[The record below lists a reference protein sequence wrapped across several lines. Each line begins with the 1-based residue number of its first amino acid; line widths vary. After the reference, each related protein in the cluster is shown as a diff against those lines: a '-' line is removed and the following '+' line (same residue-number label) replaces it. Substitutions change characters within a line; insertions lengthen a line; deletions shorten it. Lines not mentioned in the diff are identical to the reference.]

1 MNRLTLIDWLGK
13 LEPIANNSSEDAREN
28 AYAVVAQLKSLLKE
42 PSQYQVPV
50 ICPYCNFNGQN
61 NCANVA
67 EEIRQNGGTPG
78 DGRCSNYQVYGKR
91 AHFDKSVAMR
101 GLIREIFLKNGF
113 TIREGQ
119 TDLKEYVYEA
129 AFALL
134 AATQT
139 PPANPEPFPLAVDS
153 QEHDL
158 DSLIS
163 RAKVNK

>member
-1 MNRLTLIDWLGK
+1 MT
-13 LEPIANNSSEDAREN
+13 
-28 AYAVVAQLKSLLKE
+28 
-42 PSQYQVPV
+42 
-50 ICPYCNFNGQN
+50 CPYCNFNGQN
-61 NCANVA
+61 NCANAA
-67 EEIRQNGGTPG
+67 EEIRQHGGTPG

-113 TIREGQ
+113 TIKEGQ

-134 AATQT
+134 AATQI
-139 PPANPEPFPLAVDS
+139 PPTSLLTATQIPPTSPDPFPLAIDS
-153 QEHDL
+153 QEHSL

-163 RAKVNK
+163 RANAKANT